1 LITNPLQQKV
11 MSSLPKK
18 WYGLHTTF
26 FILLLCF
33 IFNSN
38 PLHSQSEIL
47 LKHIQNSLERIDVQ
61 LQEKEYAKVLVKV
74 EELESYKAYVSVVE
88 NRLSLNLIKAKAL
101 YGNDNQEES
110 IKLLLNG
117 LDELEINSNLPLQK
131 VKYSKFIGEIFEK
144 ANNFD
149 KALIYFKKSLE
160 SANKINDTLEILN
173 AYLNVGNTFFNKKV
187 NNSTFYFF
195 DSAKYYF
202 HKIEQFPI
210 NEKTKEIISKSY
222 TGLGNINLEIDSLNL
237 AEKYAEEA
245 LKIKQSLKDTLETAV
260 AILNLSGIYFKKKEY
275 AKAINNYRM
284 AYESVKDMES
294 DRALNVKEF
303 SLYNIAWSLAE
314 LGNYKEAYQS
324 LDEGSI
330 LTNIINNNN
339 SARNISEIA
348 AKYNVAKEAQKL
360 EVEKNLRLRTQV
372 FLYGLGI
379 AFLVILV
386 FGYIFYNNYRL
397 KQRNK
402 LELIE
407 NEMNTRIINATIDAK
422 EKERKTIA
430 EILHDSVSA
439 LLSSVNLHLQASKA
453 QLRIET
459 PKEITKAQVILNE
472 ASIKIRDLSHE
483 LISSV
488 LLKFGLAFA
497 VHDMC
502 QKYSNS
508 EITLFSDDNGVKR
521 YDQDFEIKIHNI
533 IEELINNIL
542 KHSKASNATIMLTH
556 RKDDKLAI
564 RINDDGIGF
573 NVESVRKK
581 NGLGLSHINARV
593 KIMKGEFTIES
604 SKDEGTSIFI
614 LVPIT
619 LKELEV

>member
-1 LITNPLQQKV
+1 LITTPLQKKV
-11 MSSLPKK
+11 LTFPKK

-33 IFNSN
+33 IFNST
-38 PLHSQSEIL
+38 PLHSQSDIL
-47 LKHIQNSLERIDVQ
+47 LKHIQSSLEKIDVQ
-61 LQEKEYAKVLVKV
+61 FQNKEYDKVLVKV

-101 YGNDNQEES
+101 YGNNNQEES

-117 LDELEINSNLPLQK
+117 LDELEINSNLQLLK
-131 VKYSKFIGEIFEK
+131 VKYSNFIGEIFEK
-144 ANNFD
+144 EKNFD

-160 SANKINDTLEILN
+160 SANRINDTLEILN
-173 AYLNVGNTFFNKKV
+173 ASWNVGNTFYNKTNNDSAFYDYDSAIVFFNKIAE
-187 NNSTFYFF
+187 Y
-195 DSAKYYF
+195 
-202 HKIEQFPI
+202 PI
-210 NEKTKEIISKSY
+210 NEKTKDVVSKSY
-222 TGLGNINLEIDSLNL
+222 SGLAVINLEIDSLNL
-237 AEKYAEEA
+237 AEKYAEKA
-245 LKIKQSLKDTLETAV
+245 LKIKQSLNDTLETAV
-260 AILNLSGIYFKKKEY
+260 SILNLSGIYFKKKEY

-294 DRALNVKEF
+294 DRALYVKEF